1 MIKKIVKILSIAFL
15 ISILLVLYLSI
26 VGIKTDKFNN
36 IIINNILKINQNI
49 NLNLNK
55 VNYLLNPFNFTV
67 NVITENPQILLQ
79 NKKLEIRNIKTN
91 VSLKSLI
98 KEEFA
103 IDNLQIETKEV
114 KLKDIISLSKIFQ
127 NSSKLF
133 ILNTM
138 TKSGFVTSKINLNF
152 DKQGRVKRNYKIEG
166 SVKETNLNI
175 LNQFELKNFNFN
187 FYIEKDNFLL
197 KEINTQLN
205 NIKISSPLIEVKK
218 K

>member
-67 NVITENPQILLQ
+67 NVITKNPQILLQ
-79 NKKLEIRNIKTN
+79 NKKLEKRNIKTN
-91 VSLKSLI
+91 VLLKSLI

-103 IDNLQIETKEV
+103 VDNLQIETKEV
-114 KLKDIISLSKIFQ
+114 KLKDILEAKDNGYSFFWESI
-127 NSSKLF
+127 F
-133 ILNTM
+133 ILH
-138 TKSGFVTSKINLNF
+138 KK
-152 DKQGRVKRNYKIEG
+152 NYKISEIPI
-166 SVKETNLNI
+166 NLPSRLTGNSKMRI
-175 LNQFELKNFNFN
+175 KDIFHALLYL
-187 FYIEKDNFLL
+187 FYVSF
-197 KEINTQLN
+197 
-205 NIKISSPLIEVKK
+205 KK
-218 K
+218 KNKKFRSFIL